1 MGFGEKKYSLCTLSC
16 TEGEMLTFLDKS
28 NPSIVGLLENIL
40 FLSRMLRHSVWHRI
54 LEMIVRLL
62 SDSQRKHVLID

>member
-1 MGFGEKKYSLCTLSC
+1 
-16 TEGEMLTFLDKS
+16 MLTFLDKS